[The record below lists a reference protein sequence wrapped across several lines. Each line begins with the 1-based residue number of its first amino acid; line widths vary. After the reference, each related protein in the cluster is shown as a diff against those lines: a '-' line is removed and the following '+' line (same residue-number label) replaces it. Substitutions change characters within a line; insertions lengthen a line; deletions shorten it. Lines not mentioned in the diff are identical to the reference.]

1 MKNYVQLYRQFA
13 ERIKE
18 NSAPVLNKFRDA
30 SFAEFEQKGFPDKKT
45 EAYLNS
51 SLIETLNTD
60 YDVNIHQLDIDTSQ
74 NQLFQCK
81 IPSINAA
88 LGFMLNDK
96 FYMADDQR
104 RSLPEGVEFC
114 ALSDAE
120 RLYPEVVGRYLHT
133 LSDKSRDAM
142 TAFNSAFVQN
152 GYFIYVKKD
161 TAVDKPLQLI
171 NMLLSE
177 APLIAFTHNLIVVE
191 QGASLQLLVCDH
203 AEEGVDFFAS
213 KVTEVVVGDGARF
226 EYYSLENTTRKA
238 NNLMQMFVT
247 QQNNSQVIV
256 NNLLLLNA
264 VSRNQITA
272 DIDGENASLF
282 LGGMLISDGTQE
294 AENNTIIRHNQPN
307 STSNELFK
315 YILDERS
322 HGIFSGIIV
331 VEKDAQKTL
340 SRQTNKSI
348 CLTPE
353 AVVNS
358 RPQLEIY
365 ADDVKCGHGATTGQ
379 LDNEALFYMKQR
391 GIDQDTARM
400 MLLSAF
406 VQDVIDEIHIDV
418 LRDKMKDM
426 IDRRLRNDHSH
437 CEDCF
442 VHRME

>member
-1 MKNYVQLYRQFA
+1 MRDYSQLYRKLS
-13 ERIKE
+13 ERIKD
-18 NSAPVLNKFRDA
+18 NSASVLNRYRDDA
-30 SFAEFEQKGFPDKKT
+30 FAKFEQKGFPSKKT

-51 SLIETLNTD
+51 SIVYALNAE
-60 YDVNIHQLDIDTSQ
+60 YKIDVDRPAAAIDEKG
-74 NQLFQCK
+74 LFRCK
-81 IPSINAA
+81 IPSINAV

-96 FYMADDQR
+96 FYIADDQR
-104 RSLPEGVEFC
+104 QSLPEGVEFC

-133 LSDKSRDAM
+133 LSDRSPDAL
-142 TAFNSAFVQN
+142 TAFNSTFVQD
-152 GYFIYVKKD
+152 GYFIYVKKGT
-161 TAVDKPLQLI
+161 TAQRPLQLI
-171 NMLLSE
+171 NMLLSPT
-177 APLIAFTHNLIVVE
+177 PLMAFTHNLIVVE

-203 AEEGVDFFAS
+203 AEDGVDLFAS
-213 KVTEVVVGDGARF
+213 KVTEVVVEDGAQF
-226 EYYSLENTTRKA
+226 EYYSLENTTRKT
-238 NNLMQMFVT
+238 NNMTQMFVS
-247 QQNNSQVIV
+247 QRDSSQVTV
-256 NNLLLLNA
+256 NNLLLLNS

-272 DIDGENASLF
+272 DIDGEHASLF
-282 LGGMLISDGTQE
+282 LGGMLISDGKQE
-294 AENNTIIRHNQPN
+294 AENNTVVRHNKPN

-315 YILDERS
+315 YILDEQS

-331 VEKDAQKTL
+331 VQPDAQKTL

-379 LDNEALFYMKQR
+379 LDQEALFYMKQR
-391 GIDQDTARM
+391 GIDEDTARM

-406 VQDVIDEIHIDV
+406 VQDVVDEIHLDV
-418 LRDKMKDM
+418 LREKMKDM

-442 VHRME
+442 VH

>member
-1 MKNYVQLYRQFA
+1 MRDYSQLYR
-13 ERIKE
+13 ELSGRIKD
-18 NSAPVLNKFRDA
+18 NSASVLNRYRDDA
-30 SFAEFEQKGFPDKKT
+30 FAKFEQKGFPSKKT

-51 SLIETLNTD
+51 SIVDALNAE
-60 YDVNIHQLDIDTSQ
+60 YKIDVDRPAAAIDEKG
-74 NQLFQCK
+74 LFRCK
-81 IPSINAA
+81 IPSINAV
-88 LGFMLNDK
+88 LGFMLNDI
-96 FYMADDQR
+96 FYIADDQR
-104 RSLPEGVEFC
+104 QSLPEGVEFC

-133 LSDKSRDAM
+133 LSDRSPDAM
-142 TAFNSAFVQN
+142 TAFNSTFVQD
-152 GYFIYVKKD
+152 GYFIYVKKGT
-161 TAVDKPLQLI
+161 TAQRPLQLI
-171 NMLLSE
+171 NMSLSPT
-177 APLIAFTHNLIVVE
+177 PLISFTHNLIVVE

-203 AEEGVDFFAS
+203 AEEGVDLFAS
-213 KVTEVVVGDGARF
+213 KVTEVVVEDGAQF
-226 EYYSLENTTRKA
+226 EYYSLENTTRKT
-238 NNLMQMFVT
+238 NNMTQMFVS
-247 QQNNSQVIV
+247 QRDSSQVTV
-256 NNLLLLNA
+256 NNLLLLNS
-264 VSRNQITA
+264 VSRNQIIA
-272 DIDGENASLF
+272 DIDGEHASLF
-282 LGGMLISDGTQE
+282 LGGMLISDGKQE
-294 AENNTIIRHNQPN
+294 AENNTVVRHNKPN

-315 YILDERS
+315 YILDEKS

-331 VEKDAQKTL
+331 VQPDAQKTL

-379 LDNEALFYMKQR
+379 LDQEALFYMKQR
-391 GIDQDTARM
+391 GIDEDTARM

-406 VQDVIDEIHIDV
+406 VQDVVDEIHIDV

-442 VHRME
+442 VH

>member
-1 MKNYVQLYRQFA
+1 MRDYVQLYRELS
-13 ERIKE
+13 ERIKD
-18 NSAPVLNKFRDA
+18 NSASVLNRYRDDA
-30 SFAEFEQKGFPDKKT
+30 FAEFEQKGFPSKKT

-51 SLIETLNTD
+51 SIVDALNAE
-60 YDVNIHQLDIDTSQ
+60 YKIDVDRPAAAIDE
-74 NQLFQCK
+74 NGLFRCK
-81 IPSINAA
+81 IPSINAV
-88 LGFMLNDK
+88 LGFMLNDR
-96 FYMADDQR
+96 FYIADDQR
-104 RSLPEGVEFC
+104 QSLPEGVEFC

-133 LSDKSRDAM
+133 LSDRSPDAM
-142 TAFNSAFVQN
+142 TAFNSTFVQD
-152 GYFIYVKKD
+152 GYFIYVKKGT
-161 TAVDKPLQLI
+161 TAQRPLQLI
-171 NMLLSE
+171 NMSLSPT
-177 APLIAFTHNLIVVE
+177 PLISFTHNLIVVE

-203 AEEGVDFFAS
+203 AEEGVDLFAS
-213 KVTEVVVGDGARF
+213 KVTEVVVEDEAQF
-226 EYYSLENTTRKA
+226 EYYSLENTTRQT
-238 NNLMQMFVT
+238 NNMIQMFVS
-247 QQNNSQVIV
+247 QRNSSQVAV
-256 NNLLLLNA
+256 NNLLLLNS

-272 DIDGENASLF
+272 DIDGEHASLF
-282 LGGMLISDGTQE
+282 LGGMLISDGKQE
-294 AENNTIIRHNQPN
+294 AENNTVIRHNKPN

-315 YILDERS
+315 YILDEQS

-331 VEKDAQKTL
+331 VQPDAQKTL

-379 LDNEALFYMKQR
+379 LDQEALFYMKQR
-391 GIDQDTARM
+391 GIDEDTARM

-406 VQDVIDEIHIDV
+406 VQDVVDEIHIDV

-442 VHRME
+442 VH

>member
-1 MKNYVQLYRQFA
+1 MRDYSQLYRELS
-13 ERIKE
+13 ERIKD
-18 NSAPVLNKFRDA
+18 NSASVLNRYRDDA
-30 SFAEFEQKGFPDKKT
+30 FAKFEQKGFPSKKSET
-45 EAYLNS
+45 YLNS
-51 SLIETLNTD
+51 SIVDALNAE
-60 YDVNIHQLDIDTSQ
+60 YKIDVDRPAATIDEKG
-74 NQLFQCK
+74 LFRCK
-81 IPSINAA
+81 IPSINAV
-88 LGFMLNDK
+88 LGFMLNDR
-96 FYMADDQR
+96 FYIADDQR
-104 RSLPEGVEFC
+104 QSLPEGVEFC

-133 LSDKSRDAM
+133 LSDRSPDAL
-142 TAFNSAFVQN
+142 TAFNSTFVQD
-152 GYFIYVKKD
+152 GYFIYVKKGT
-161 TAVDKPLQLI
+161 TAQRPLQLI
-171 NMLLSE
+171 NMLLSPT
-177 APLIAFTHNLIVVE
+177 PLMAFTHNLIVVE

-203 AEEGVDFFAS
+203 AEDGVDLFAS
-213 KVTEVVVGDGARF
+213 KVTEVVVEDGAQF
-226 EYYSLENTTRKA
+226 EYYSLENTTRKT
-238 NNLMQMFVT
+238 NNMTQMFVS
-247 QQNNSQVIV
+247 QRDNSQMTV
-256 NNLLLLNA
+256 NNLLLLNS
-264 VSRNQITA
+264 VSRNQIIA
-272 DIDGENASLF
+272 DIDGEHASLF
-282 LGGMLISDGTQE
+282 LGGMLISDGKQE
-294 AENNTIIRHNQPN
+294 AENNTVVRHNKPN

-315 YILDERS
+315 YILDEKS

-379 LDNEALFYMKQR
+379 LDQEALFYMKQR
-391 GIDQDTARM
+391 GIDEDTARM

-406 VQDVIDEIHIDV
+406 VQDVVDEIHIDV

-442 VHRME
+442 VH

>member
-1 MKNYVQLYRQFA
+1 MRNYIQLYRELS

-18 NSAPVLNKFRDA
+18 YSTPVLNRFRDDA
-30 SFAEFEQKGFPDKKT
+30 FAEFEQKGFPSRKT

-51 SLIETLNTD
+51 SIVDALNAE
-60 YDVNIHQLDIDTSQ
+60 YEIDVDRPAAAIDE
-74 NQLFQCK
+74 NGLFRCK
-81 IPSINAA
+81 IPSINAV

-96 FYMADDQR
+96 FYIADDQR
-104 RSLPEGVEFC
+104 QSLPEGVEFC

-142 TAFNSAFVQN
+142 TAFNSTFVQN
-152 GYFIYVKKD
+152 GYFIYVKKN
-161 TAVDKPLQLI
+161 TVTYKPLQLI

-177 APLIAFTHNLIVVE
+177 APLMSFTHNLIVVE

-203 AEEGVDFFAS
+203 AEEGVDFFTS

-226 EYYSLENTTRKA
+226 EYYSLENTSRKA
-238 NNLMQMFVT
+238 NGLMQMFVK
-247 QQNNSQVIV
+247 QQNNSQVTV

-272 DIDGENASLF
+272 DIDGEHASLF
-282 LGGMLISDGTQE
+282 LGGMLITDGKQE
-294 AENNTIIRHNQPN
+294 AENNTVIRHNKPN

-315 YILDERS
+315 YILDEKS

-353 AVVNS
+353 AMVNS

-379 LDNEALFYMKQR
+379 LDQEALFYMKQR
-391 GIDQDTARM
+391 GIDEDTARM

-406 VQDVIDEIHIDV
+406 VQDVVDEIHIDV

-442 VHRME
+442 VH

>member
-18 NSAPVLNKFRDA
+18 NSATVLNKFRDA

-60 YDVNIHQLDIDTSQ
+60 YDVNIHQLDIATSQ

-88 LGFMLNDK
+88 LGFMLNDR

-104 RSLPEGVEFC
+104 RSLPEGIEFC

-152 GYFIYVKKD
+152 GYFIYVKKN
-161 TAVDKPLQLI
+161 TVADKPLQLI

-247 QQNNSQVIV
+247 QQNDSQVIV

-282 LGGMLISDGTQE
+282 LGGMLISDGMQE

-353 AVVNS
+353 AVVNP

>member
-1 MKNYVQLYRQFA
+1 
-13 ERIKE
+13 
-18 NSAPVLNKFRDA
+18 
-30 SFAEFEQKGFPDKKT
+30 
-45 EAYLNS
+45 
-51 SLIETLNTD
+51 
-60 YDVNIHQLDIDTSQ
+60 
-74 NQLFQCK
+74 
-81 IPSINAA
+81 
-88 LGFMLNDK
+88 
-96 FYMADDQR
+96 MADNQR
-104 RSLPEGVEFC
+104 RSLPEGIEFC

-120 RLYPEVVGRYLHT
+120 RLYPEVLGRYLHT

-238 NNLMQMFVT
+238 NNLTQIFVT